1 VTGTL
6 LIERVSSQQ
15 PEAERQRGR
24 EVKREREREREKKKK
39 QRQVGKRRAKGS
51 SKRSAATRGE
61 RIYVAVAGYCYI
73 KT

>member
-24 EVKREREREREKKKK
+24 EVKREREREKK
-39 QRQVGKRRAKGS
+39 RQNKGRWGS
-51 SKRSAATRGE
+51 GE
-61 RIYVAVAGYCYI
+61 RREAAKEAQPHVGSAFM
-73 KT
+73 

>member
-1 VTGTL
+1 M

-15 PEAERQRGR
+15 PEAERQRGK
-24 EVKREREREREKKKK
+24 ERERERERKKK

-51 SKRSAATRGE
+51 SKRSTATRGE

-73 KT
+73 ET